1 VSLFDKFAAQRML
14 QASLAEGGGVAPIAT
29 PMDAIHS
36 ATSATIGGRRLVLA
50 GTNNYLGL
58 TFDAE
63 CRAAA
68 IAAIEASGTG
78 TTGSRM
84 ASGNYAGHRA
94 LERALAE
101 AFGWA
106 SGIVF
111 STGYQ
116 ANLGAL
122 SGLAGSDEFLLVD
135 ADSHASIHDG
145 CRLSNATTIRFRH
158 NDPEDLDRRLGRLG
172 EDAKRTLVVV
182 ESLYSTRG
190 DPAPLARIVEV
201 KKRHGAWL
209 LVDEAHSFGV
219 FGPRGLGLCE
229 ELGLLDEVD
238 FIVGTF
244 SKSLGGVGGFCLSR
258 HADLELLRM
267 VSRPYI
273 FTASSAP
280 PAIAATHA
288 ALRRCSKATTCAS
301 GCGGTR
307 AGCTTRRSASATA
320 RRRGAG
326 TRGRAAVR
334 IARRSARPVAR
345 AVRCRRL
352 HQPHDPPGH
361 AGGPEHRA
369 HQPQRGAQRRRPLAH
384 HRRARRSRRRS
395 GLGSGQTAR
404 LRARP
409 SSTSLTA
416 AERRAGIRR

>member
-1 VSLFDKFAAQRML
+1 VSLFDKFAAQRTL

-68 IAAIEASGTG
+68 IAAIEASGTC

-94 LERALAE
+94 LERALAD

-172 EDAKRTLVVV
+172 ADAKRTLVVV

-190 DPAPLARIVEV
+190 DRAPLREIVEI

-219 FGPRGLGLCE
+219 FGPHGLGLCE
-229 ELGLLDEVD
+229 ELGLLDDVD

-280 PAIAATHA
+280 PSIAATHA
-288 ALRRCSKATTCAS
+288 AL
-301 GCGGTR
+301 
-307 AGCTTRRSASATA
+307 
-320 RRRGAG
+320 
-326 TRGRAAVR
+326 GRLLDGHDLRERLWRHA
-334 IARRSARPVAR
+334 
-345 AVRCRRL
+345 RRL
-352 HQPHDPPGH
+352 HDEALRLGYRLGADTPGPVVALLFDSREAGLALWQGLFDAGVYTNLMIPPATPAGLSIVRISLSAAHSDEDLSRIIAALAAH
-361 AGGPEHRA
+361 AD
-369 HQPQRGAQRRRPLAH
+369 RGAPP
-384 HRRARRSRRRS
+384 
-395 GLGSGQTAR
+395 AR
-404 LRARP
+404 LRA
-409 SSTSLTA
+409 
-416 AERRAGIRR
+416 